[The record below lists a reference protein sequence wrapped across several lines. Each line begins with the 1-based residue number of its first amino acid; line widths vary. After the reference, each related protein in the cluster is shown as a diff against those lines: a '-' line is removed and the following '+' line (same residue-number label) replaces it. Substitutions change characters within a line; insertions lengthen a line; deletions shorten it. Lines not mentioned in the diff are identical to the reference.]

1 MCGINGYMTFDGQPV
16 SELILQRMATQLR
29 HRGPDG
35 EGFWIN
41 GQKNL
46 GFGHRRLS
54 IIDLSERGRQPMH
67 YGNGRYTITFNG
79 EIYNYLEL
87 KAELEQKG
95 FAFASDSDT
104 EVLLALYADR
114 GVECLQAVDGMFAFA
129 LWDAQE
135 ERLFC
140 ARDRFGEKPFFYS
153 GNGSRFVFGS
163 EMKALFA
170 SGMVHPEVRRDML
183 FQYLVYDAVQSVHV
197 PEATFFEGVYQLRP
211 AHYMIV
217 NRDGQIHENCY
228 WKVDKDPC
236 RDDLDTAAEKVRLL
250 LKESIR
256 RRLRSDVPV
265 GSSLSGGLD
274 SSAIVMLIDAIK
286 GRDQVQRTFSAR
298 FRNFAKDEGQYMQA
312 VIDRCRVEPHFT
324 WPDEG
329 VLADQVERI
338 FWHQEEP
345 FGSASI
351 VVQDQVMAL
360 ARENG
365 TIVLLDGQGPD
376 EMLGGYHFF
385 YFKYYLKDL
394 YRSDRAKFEAERRA
408 FQEITGIRVKAGPE
422 LAFRAAFPGLVNLV
436 KGLPKKIA
444 PFAFPEIAGLHP
456 GMWSY
461 LYTTPDPYIQRD
473 TVSGQLKLATFEMGL
488 PSLLRFADRN
498 SMAHSVEVRL
508 PYLSHEL
515 AEYLFSLPIEMKL
528 NQGWT
533 KYILRKA
540 MESLLPEQIT
550 WRKDKIGYEP
560 PQKHW
565 LQSAR
570 MQEKIDDA
578 LDTLREE
585 KVVLRPTKG
594 MEWRYLMA
602 AELIRF
608 ARKFR

>member
-1 MCGINGYMTFDGQPV
+1 MCGIAGYFTFNAPPV
-16 SELILQRMATQLR
+16 QLPILQRMTDQLA

-41 GQKNL
+41 DKQSL

-54 IIDLSERGRQPMH
+54 IIDLSDRGRQPMH

-95 FAFASDSDT
+95 YPFSSDSDT

-114 GVECLQAVDGMFAFA
+114 GPECLQAIDGMFAFA
-129 LWDAQE
+129 LWDALE

-140 ARDRFGEKPFFYS
+140 ARDRFGEKPFFYAHNS
-153 GNGSRFVFGS
+153 SRFVFGS

-170 SGMVHPEVRRDML
+170 SGLVRPEVRRDKL
-183 FQYLVYDAVQSVHV
+183 FQYLVYDTVQSVQA
-197 PEATFFEGVYQLRP
+197 PEATFFKDIFQLRP
-211 AHYMIV
+211 AHYLIV
-217 NRDGQIHENCY
+217 TRDGQLRETRY
-228 WKVDKDPC
+228 WSIDRAPC
-236 RDDLDTAAEKVRLL
+236 QDDLDTAAEKVQDL
-250 LKESIR
+250 LKQSIS

-274 SSAIVMLIDAIK
+274 SSAIVMLIDALK
-286 GRDQVQRTFSAR
+286 GKEQVQRTFSAR
-298 FRNFAKDEGQYMQA
+298 FQNFAKDEGAYMQA

-329 VLADQVERI
+329 VLADQFHRI

-394 YRSDRAKFEAERRA
+394 YRSDRTNFETERRA
-408 FQEITGIRVKAGPE
+408 FEEITGIKVKADLE
-422 LAFRAAFPGLVNLV
+422 LAFRAAFPTLVNRV
-436 KGLPKKIA
+436 KGLPKKAA
-444 PFAFPEIAGLHP
+444 PFLYPKISGLHP
-456 GMWSY
+456 SMWPL
-461 LYTTPDPYIQRD
+461 LYTTPDPYVQRD
-473 TVSGQLKLATFEMGL
+473 SVSDQLKLATFEMGL
-488 PSLLRFADRN
+488 PALLRFADRN

-528 NQGWT
+528 FQGWT

-540 MESLLPEQIT
+540 MTPLLPEKIA
-550 WRKDKIGYEP
+550 WRRDKIGYEP
-560 PQKHW
+560 PQQRW
-565 LQSAR
+565 LESEPMQAKVRDSIR
-570 MQEKIDDA
+570 LLQQEKI
-578 LDTLREE
+578 LR
-585 KVVLRPTKG
+585 KPVKSL
-594 MEWRYLMA
+594 EWRYLMA
-602 AELIRF
+602 AGLLNF
-608 ARKFR
+608 AKGF